1 MATTIVQ
8 RIKLILNSIICKSK
22 SRKLTQWNI
31 IRNSTISKINERI
44 LLSSTKMKAQ
54 NKICSIIRMVL
65 KSLSSFHLQ
74 LIQDWMKIRQQKKLR
89 KRYLEEIICRFL
101 KLIRWEI
108 NSMKTIRMNQMTKK
122 MMSK

>member
-22 SRKLTQWNI
+22 TRKLTQWNI
-31 IRNSTISKINERI
+31 IHNSKISKINERI

-54 NKICSIIRMVL
+54 KKICSIIRMVL
-65 KSLSSFHLQ
+65 KSLLSFHLQ